1 MICPLLEDFFLF
13 THRLEECTA
22 EKDSLL
28 AVERQ
33 ENKTTKEELANAQ
46 KTINELVHESQKS
59 QEIRK
64 QLEDTI
70 KRSDAFSSEDVPQL
84 LFRYH
89 HYTVIVTFQ
98 CDFERFEA
106 ESTAR
111 DTILLSEKQ
120 AHETTKKVLTEIQW
134 RNEELIK
141 KIQDC
146 DKNTLELQLTVERS
160 IIVPYCLPS
169 NL

>member
-1 MICPLLEDFFLF
+1 VQILK
-13 THRLEECTA
+13 EECTA

-33 ENKTTKEELANAQ
+33 ENERTKEELANAH
-46 KTINELVHESQKS
+46 KTINELVHESQQS

-70 KRSDAFSSEDVPQL
+70 KRSDISSEDVSQL

-89 HYTVIVTFQ
+89 HYSVIVIFQ

-106 ESTAR
+106 ESTTR

-146 DKNTLELQLTVERS
+146 DKNILQLQLTVERS

>member
-1 MICPLLEDFFLF
+1 M
-13 THRLEECTA
+13 
-22 EKDSLL
+22 
-28 AVERQ
+28 
-33 ENKTTKEELANAQ
+33 
-46 KTINELVHESQKS
+46 
-59 QEIRK
+59 
-64 QLEDTI
+64 
-70 KRSDAFSSEDVPQL
+70 
-84 LFRYH
+84 
-89 HYTVIVTFQ
+89 IVTFQ
-98 CDFERFEA
+98 CGFERFKA

-120 AHETTKKVLTEIQW
+120 AHETTKKVLTEIQS

-146 DKNTLELQLTVERS
+146 DKNILELQLTVERS

>member
-1 MICPLLEDFFLF
+1 M
-13 THRLEECTA
+13 
-22 EKDSLL
+22 L

-46 KTINELVHESQKS
+46 KTIDELVHESQRS

-70 KRSDAFSSEDVPQL
+70 KRSDAFSSEDLSQFL
-84 LFRYH
+84 SRYH
-89 HYTVIVTFQ
+89 RYTVIVTFQ
-98 CDFERFEA
+98 CDFERFKA

-111 DTILLSEKQ
+111 DTTLLSEKQ
-120 AHETTKKVLTEIQW
+120 AHETTKKVLTEIQC

-146 DKNTLELQLTVERS
+146 DKNILELQLTVERS